1 VDKIIGTLTHY
12 LQDRVSI
19 VSEGFEQCRYGKCP
33 EGSAWWEIHSTPG
46 RDGMIAL
53 WMDHLHQIIES
64 NYLDQTLIK
73 EMMEAIPFNITAD
86 QTISFYHVY
95 QNYLWLSPHP
105 EDSVETRWGLKKCEM
120 ILSKIQSARNS
131 IGFIERNYRRR
142 DPRYADFTIRQQ
154 LEVLRGLRR
163 EWEKSQ
169 CEEQKE
175 IRRDRY

>member
-1 VDKIIGTLTHY
+1 
-12 LQDRVSI
+12 
-19 VSEGFEQCRYGKCP
+19 
-33 EGSAWWEIHSTPG
+33 
-46 RDGMIAL
+46 
-53 WMDHLHQIIES
+53 
-64 NYLDQTLIK
+64 
-73 EMMEAIPFNITAD
+73 MMEAIPFNITAD

-131 IGFIERNYRRR
+131 IGFIERSYRRR